1 MAQINGNT
9 GYKNT
14 YYTRAELH
22 LGNQCRVMPIKSWT
36 DCGNGLI
43 QVVCT
48 DGAVYMTHSSNV
60 LLTKLN
66 ELGNDEASIKQE
78 ERTDV

>member
-14 YYTRAELH
+14 YYNRAEVVV
-22 LGNQCRVMPIKSWT
+22 GNRCRVMPIKSWA

-48 DGAVYMTHSSNV
+48 DGAVYMTHASNV
-60 LLTKLN
+60 LLEKFN
-66 ELGNDEASIKQE
+66 ELGNNEVKVECE
-78 ERTDV
+78 E

>member
-1 MAQINGNT
+1 MAQTNGNI

-14 YYTRAELH
+14 YYNLAQISS
-22 LGNQCRVMPIKSWT
+22 GNHYRVMPIKSWT

-43 QVVCT
+43 QIVCT

-60 LLTKLN
+60 VLKKDN
-66 ELGNDEASIKQE
+66 EIKNE
-78 ERTDV
+78 NG